1 MYLFIYM
8 LAEDTFYKTKYP
20 TILDLK
26 NKEAEFDK
34 VMAQYISVYKSHLNG
49 MSGDNSKWADYDNT
63 IPAETLN
70 SFSTVPPGGSSNNVK
85 MLGKGNNLQV
95 CKSLVKD
102 GKFSSIVFIEGLKA
116 DNKFNNTCYGLLEE
130 TKVKPN
136 EIGTMKGF
144 YTSVAVNGGESSTND
159 SKKMVIDELVVLN
172 TKLHVIIGEIKD
184 LVSKI
189 YSVGGDDDIESV
201 NKLTELKQRGNALD
215 NERNKLKREH
225 SIVQSLKAKNNAGQL
240 DIRRNE
246 YMLVGFTLLAV
257 GIGAFTFK
265 TIMKERSSI

>member
-1 MYLFIYM
+1 M
-8 LAEDTFYKTKYP
+8 LSEDAFYKTKYP

-49 MSGDNSKWADYDNT
+49 MSGDNLKWTDYDNT
-63 IPAETLN
+63 ISADTLN
-70 SFSTVPPGGSSNNVK
+70 SFATVPPGGSSNNVK
-85 MLGKGNNLQV
+85 MLGKSNSLQV

-102 GKFSSIVFIEGLKA
+102 GKFSSIVFMEGLKA

-144 YTSVAVNGGESSTND
+144 YTSVAVDGEKSATNGSN
-159 SKKMVIDELVVLN
+159 KMVIDELVVLN
-172 TKLHVIIGEIKD
+172 NKLHVIIGEIRD
-184 LVSKI
+184 LVGKI
-189 YSVGGDDDIESV
+189 YSVGMDDDIESV
-201 NKLTELKQRGNALD
+201 NKLTELKEQGDVLD
-215 NERNKLKREH
+215 NERNKLKSEQA
-225 SIVQSLKAKNNAGQL
+225 IVESLKAKNRAGKL
-240 DIRRNE
+240 DIRMNE
-246 YMLVGFTLLAV
+246 YMLAGFTLLAV

-265 TIMKERSSI
+265 TIMKERRSI